1 MAEPGASI
9 ASKSAVKCLVRR
21 LADAQPYMHTMAAV
35 DKFAL
40 NRPAFAVKIRKALT
54 DYVTAHSPN
63 LAAHQVCRSLLR
75 TMEY

>member
-1 MAEPGASI
+1 MAGPGANI
-9 ASKSAVKCLVRR
+9 TLKSAVKCLVRR